1 MQNTIIKIKIPPET
15 LFLLHKIEN
24 QYSNLTAISS
34 TEKIQKSIRQELFR
48 KLTTSCMNYTKNPN
62 GKPRTIELNYH
73 LAHRLYDD
81 IFFTLEQRVFGFYE
95 ANLLEMLKN
104 ELHQKLL

>member
-1 MQNTIIKIKIPPET
+1 MQKIKIKISPET
-15 LFLLHKIEN
+15 LFLLQKIEN
-24 QYSNLTAISS
+24 KYANLPAMSRADR
-34 TEKIQKSIRQELFR
+34 IQKSIRWELFQ
-48 KLTTSCMNYTKNPN
+48 KLSRWCVAYTTNPN

-104 ELHQKLL
+104 TLHQKLL

>member
-1 MQNTIIKIKIPPET
+1 MQKIKIKIFPET
-15 LFLLHKIEN
+15 LFLLQKIEN
-24 QYSNLTAISS
+24 KYANLPAMSRADR
-34 TEKIQKSIRQELFR
+34 IQKSIRWELFQ
-48 KLTTSCMNYTKNPN
+48 KLSRSCVAYTTNPN

-73 LAHRLYDD
+73 LAHRLFDD
-81 IFFTLEQRVFGFYE
+81 IVFTLVQRVFGFHE